1 MNKNNYFKEI
11 DGLRAIAVFS
21 VIFYH
26 AEFIVFNTHLLS
38 GGFLG
43 VDIFFLISGYLITSI
58 IVKKINTPNGFSF
71 LDFYE
76 KRVRRIIPGLLFVI
90 LCTLPFAYILM
101 LPSQFIDFS
110 KSIISSIFLISNFYF
125 HYTHNLYGQEYTLI
139 KPLLHTWTLS
149 VEGQFYIL
157 FPILLVFIIN
167 FLKRYLILF
176 LIIAVLVSIL
186 FSQYASVYHV
196 SFNFYQ
202 IFSRMFEFL
211 IGSLLSYFKYNSYPR
226 AELGIL
232 KSYKISDTIFPKL
245 GIFLIFFSFFLFD
258 DIDKLPSFYSL
269 IPIFGVCLIIW
280 FSHKD
285 EIITKILSNKVLV
298 FFGLISYSLYLFHF
312 PIFAFSRILEVF
324 NNYYKFIFIFLT
336 IIVSTFSYYY
346 IEKPFR
352 DKKIITSKKLIV
364 LIIGL
369 AIILVL
375 LSYKVI
381 KDHGIISRLPKVF
394 QKKLRES
401 NVELYQNNNSQKV
414 VLIGDSHAE
423 VLKYYLNE
431 ELKKNNLSL
440 IRFSTQMYLKDF
452 NYINKKTKKIEPL
465 YKNLIVDNNK
475 IDEFLNNNSDLI
487 VVFNQKWALRV
498 LGTFFD
504 SEEGYKEYKKEEN
517 KYYHYL
523 EKINTKPLSAQERE
537 RYIVEGLKL
546 QIKNII
552 DNGHK
557 LILVYPIPEM
567 GFDPYRL
574 LYNHYIY
581 KNFFNK
587 EQPLP
592 LVLSSS
598 YELYKRRNKLI
609 FETLDSIQS
618 SNIYRVY
625 PHVYFCDKQI
635 YGRCVANNE
644 KDIFYY
650 DNNHLSIQG
659 SKFLVEDILRIIKKN
674 N

>member
-11 DGLRAIAVFS
+11 DGLRAIAAFS

-26 AEFIVFNTHLLS
+26 AELIVFNTHLLS

-58 IVKKINTPNGFSF
+58 IIKKINTPNGFSF

-90 LCTLPFAYILM
+90 LCTLPFAYILL
-101 LPSQFIDFS
+101 LPLQFIDFS

-139 KPLLHTWTLS
+139 KPLLHTWTLA

-176 LIIAVLVSIL
+176 LIIAALISIL

-211 IGSLLSYFKYNSYPR
+211 IGSLLSYFKHKSYPR

-232 KSYKISDTIFPKL
+232 KSCKISDNIFPKL
-245 GIFLIFFSFFLFD
+245 GIFLIFFSFFLFE
-258 DIDKLPSFYSL
+258 DIDKLPSFYTL

-375 LSYKVI
+375 LSYYVI

-394 QKKLRES
+394 QKKLR
-401 NVELYQNNNSQKV
+401 V
-414 VLIGDSHAE
+414 
-423 VLKYYLNE
+423 
-431 ELKKNNLSL
+431 
-440 IRFSTQMYLKDF
+440 
-452 NYINKKTKKIEPL
+452 
-465 YKNLIVDNNK
+465 
-475 IDEFLNNNSDLI
+475 
-487 VVFNQKWALRV
+487 
-498 LGTFFD
+498 
-504 SEEGYKEYKKEEN
+504 
-517 KYYHYL
+517 
-523 EKINTKPLSAQERE
+523 
-537 RYIVEGLKL
+537 
-546 QIKNII
+546 
-552 DNGHK
+552 
-557 LILVYPIPEM
+557 
-567 GFDPYRL
+567 
-574 LYNHYIY
+574 
-581 KNFFNK
+581 
-587 EQPLP
+587 
-592 LVLSSS
+592 
-598 YELYKRRNKLI
+598 
-609 FETLDSIQS
+609 
-618 SNIYRVY
+618 
-625 PHVYFCDKQI
+625 
-635 YGRCVANNE
+635 
-644 KDIFYY
+644 
-650 DNNHLSIQG
+650 
-659 SKFLVEDILRIIKKN
+659 
-674 N
+674 